1 MISMVNSA
9 GCSPI
14 SFGKLLTVSEPQTVL
29 CTRRVE
35 IPLYRVVQLVDVEVH
50 PTYVS

>member
-1 MISMVNSA
+1 MVSSA
-9 GCSPI
+9 SCSPI
-14 SFGKLLTVSEPQTVL
+14 SFGKLRTFSEPQIVL
-29 CTRRVE
+29 CTRRVV